1 MRKLLAAQKASL
13 FEFLKTEKK
22 IISMSKNRQRV
33 VFGINF

>member
-22 IISMSKNRQRV
+22 ISMSKNRQRV